1 MLRPAFR
8 HRRPRRWPVLCGPAW
23 ELRPPGW
30 LLTVLLGVGLA
41 AACMAGLSLRIYPV
55 LSVAAADQVN
65 NQVNRILNETVG
77 QVLEELDVGY
87 EEIVRLQRD
96 DSGRVTAASSD
107 VAAVNAVRGEV
118 VARMVENIEGM
129 DLNRVDL
136 PLGTLLGWDIL
147 SGRGPSLKVQALWVG
162 MVESRVEQ
170 QFSDAGINQ
179 TLHRVMLS
187 VHIPIQILL
196 PGGTVE
202 TEVDSQVCLAES
214 IIVGGVPGTFI
225 QVDQ

>member
-1 MLRPAFR
+1 M
-8 HRRPRRWPVLCGPAW
+8 
-23 ELRPPGW
+23 
-30 LLTVLLGVGLA
+30 
-41 AACMAGLSLRIYPV
+41 
-55 LSVAAADQVN
+55 
-65 NQVNRILNETVG
+65 
-77 QVLEELDVGY
+77 
-87 EEIVRLQRD
+87 
-96 DSGRVTAASSD
+96 
-107 VAAVNAVRGEV
+107 
-118 VARMVENIEGM
+118 
-129 DLNRVDL
+129 
-136 PLGTLLGWDIL
+136 GT
-147 SGRGPSLKVQALWVG
+147 
-162 MVESRVEQ
+162 VESRVEN